1 MLKLVLT
8 KEIFKFDGLI
18 NEMIQYP
25 KIRIYKD
32 LALVMLGEEWD
43 RIKIKKRGFK
53 KNYIKIS
60 N

>member
-1 MLKLVLT
+1 LLKLVLT

-43 RIKIKKRGFK
+43 RIGVKKKGGLK
-53 KNYIKIS
+53 KLYKNK
-60 N
+60 